1 MRIHVTTLYINHV
14 FCTIIIVM
22 TVNTVVSI
30 ICFILQIVFCQKRKD
45 RVRLIFAD
53 ITTTLKRNPVRNLS
67 MADARGMEII
77 SSH

>member
-1 MRIHVTTLYINHV
+1 
-14 FCTIIIVM
+14 M

-30 ICFILQIVFCQKRKD
+30 ICFILQIVFCQKSQD
-45 RVRLIFAD
+45 HVRLIFPD

-67 MADARGMEII
+67 MADARGMQII